1 MFIRGLNTVHATQ
14 IDLQIQYN
22 LYQMPNGIFLRNRK
36 NNPKINM
43 KPQGILHSKNS
54 LEREQNWRHHTPNFK
69 IYYKPIVIETV

>member
-1 MFIRGLNTVHATQ
+1 MFIRGLNTVHTTQ

-22 LYQMPNGIFLRNRK
+22 LYQMPNGIFLRSRK

-54 LEREQNWRHHTPNFK
+54 LEREQNWRCHTPNFK